1 MSLAGTFGRQAPVKR
16 CLARFATKLFYA
28 YGSICRTFAMSAGC
42 TRVILFKWRM
52 RLGFFV
58 PIKWRFPECGRR
70 IFPVEVTLK
79 RLAAPRCVFS
89 LNFFAIFRSP
99 FFDAVQRYAREAGA
113 PVRPQ
118 VSRRLPFS
126 ERAAPSGCLLPCA
139 AQAQAARGR

>member
-16 CLARFATKLFYA
+16 CLARFATRLFYA
-28 YGSICRTFAMSAGC
+28 YGSICRTFAMSDGC

-58 PIKWRFPECGRR
+58 PIKWRLPECGRR

-89 LNFFAIFRSP
+89 FCFFAIREP
-99 FFDAVQRYAREAGA
+99 FLSICFACHLLAKPAPAR
-113 PVRPQ
+113 PWV
-118 VSRRLPFS
+118 
-126 ERAAPSGCLLPCA
+126 
-139 AQAQAARGR
+139 